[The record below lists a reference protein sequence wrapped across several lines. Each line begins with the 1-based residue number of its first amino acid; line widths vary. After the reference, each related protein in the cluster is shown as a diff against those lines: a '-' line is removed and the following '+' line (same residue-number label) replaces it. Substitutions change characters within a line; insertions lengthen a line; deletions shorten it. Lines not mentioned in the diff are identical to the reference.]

1 MGTLDSRLFS
11 IAGILSAVLFAVAG
25 VLCITGTFSEIN
37 YVAIS
42 AGVLAI
48 VSSFGPMIGGRT
60 FARKVSGIF
69 VALAGFL
76 AILSFLSEPLIGVA
90 GIVAAVAMVMDA
102 LNSWVA
108 KVKGLMSVSA
118 LFAAI
123 ELVVAVLSLVEGG
136 PLYDGLLFV
145 IFGAWIAVSIVSRM
159 VLTDSL
165 PAHAHR
171 DESKKVETTE
181 QEPKKVESKPQPKVE
196 APKQE
201 PKAEPAKPVRT
212 VEMPKVPKQEPKKVE
227 EPKAEPRKEEP
238 KPQPKVETVKA
249 VPVQNNDFLKKLK
262 GSKDVHRASE
272 PQPKVEVERV
282 APAVETVHEE
292 VQKVGEQ
299 TGSKVEESTSDVH
312 AEPVHEETQPVAPV
326 VETTPEE
333 TIPEEPVV
341 DDTVAEDA
349 SEDVPDAEEV
359 SEEQTEV
366 PMEETIPE
374 EVSEPVDIT
383 GADEVPTEPVT
394 DADQEE
400 PVSEDITVLEEDP
413 QDGSVSDEA
422 SMEEPVDVP
431 GAESSVEGN
440 IDEGTPSDAEEEL
453 GEDIFTDNSPEALVR
468 RAAWNKGLRC
478 RRGYGEHNI
487 PVAFVKGKVAVYVE
501 DADADTSIDAV
512 LTEEGWTVLRYDAS
526 SITDGKL
533 QGEEINQAVKA
544 NNRAAKAS
552 SKKKKKA
559 PSKK

>member
-1 MGTLDSRLFS
+1 MFS

-37 YVAIS
+37 YAMLG
-42 AGVLAI
+42 GVLAI
-48 VSSFGPMIGGRT
+48 ASSFGPMIGGRT

-76 AILSFLSEPLIGVA
+76 AVLSFLSEPLIGVM
-90 GIVAAVAMVMDA
+90 GLVAAVAMVMDA

-118 LFAAI
+118 AFAVV
-123 ELVVAVLSLVEGG
+123 ELVLAVFSLVEGG
-136 PLYDGLLFV
+136 LLYDGLLFV
-145 IFGAWIAVSIVSRM
+145 IFGVWIAVSIVLLM

-165 PAHAHR
+165 PTHAHK
-171 DESKKVETTE
+171 D
-181 QEPKKVESKPQPKVE
+181 EPKKAEPKKVE

-227 EPKAEPRKEEP
+227 ASEVEPKKEGP

-249 VPVQNNDFLKKLK
+249 EPAKSVPVQNNDFLKKLK
-262 GSKDVHRASE
+262 GSKDVHRAPE

-282 APAVETVHEE
+282 APVVAPSHRE
-292 VQKVGEQ
+292 VQKVEDVP
-299 TGSKVEESTSDVH
+299 KAEEPAPEVH
-312 AEPVHEETQPVAPV
+312 QEPVPEEDTQSVAPAEELTV
-326 VETTPEE
+326 EE
-333 TIPEEPVV
+333 TITEES
-341 DDTVAEDA
+341 AEEQTA
-349 SEDVPDAEEV
+349 SEPMTEDVPEEVSDAEEV
-359 SEEQTEV
+359 QEEEQTAAPV
-366 PMEETIPE
+366 EETVPE
-374 EVSEPVDIT
+374 EVPGSDDTAGGPDADDANTGSEPDTI
-383 GADEVPTEPVT
+383 
-394 DADQEE
+394 EE
-400 PVSEDITVLEEDP
+400 PVSEDITVPDERPQEEIVP
-413 QDGSVSDEA
+413 EEVPS
-422 SMEEPVDVP
+422 EEPEEGPGDAPNIEGIIGEDTSSDV
-431 GAESSVEGN
+431 
-440 IDEGTPSDAEEEL
+440 EEEL